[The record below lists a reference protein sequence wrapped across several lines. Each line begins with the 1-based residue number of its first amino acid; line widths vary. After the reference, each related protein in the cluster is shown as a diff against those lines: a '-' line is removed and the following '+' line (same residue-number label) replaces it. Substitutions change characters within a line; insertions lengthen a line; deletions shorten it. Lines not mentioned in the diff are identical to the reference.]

1 MTGGGPGLPRH
12 DPAES
17 ITEAAS
23 TPDVA
28 NGQCEDTQLLLAAE
42 KTKFQFISRIYHTRK
57 LNMWTTADK
66 KLNMWT
72 TLDKLNMWTTLDNYN
87 FYPKLDCQLATGGD
101 CKTFIH
107 NHMDTET
114 SFSWRHFQVNFITSD
129 IMVSS

>member
-42 KTKFQFISRIYHTRK
+42 KTKFQYISRIYRTRK
-57 LNMWTTADK
+57 VNMWTTADR
-66 KLNMWT
+66 
-72 TLDKLNMWTTLDNYN
+72 KLNMWTTLDNYN

-101 CKTFIH
+101 CKTCIH

-114 SFSWRHFQVNFITSD
+114 SFSWRHFQVNFITSSSV
-129 IMVSS
+129 IMILR

>member
-42 KTKFQFISRIYHTRK
+42 KTKFQFISRIYHKRK
-57 LNMWTTADK
+57 LNMWTTA
-66 KLNMWT
+66 
-72 TLDKLNMWTTLDNYN
+72 DNYN

-101 CKTFIH
+101 CKTCIH
-107 NHMDTET
+107 NHTDTETTET
-114 SFSWRHFQVNFITSD
+114 SFSWRHFQVDFITSD
-129 IMVSS
+129 IMISS